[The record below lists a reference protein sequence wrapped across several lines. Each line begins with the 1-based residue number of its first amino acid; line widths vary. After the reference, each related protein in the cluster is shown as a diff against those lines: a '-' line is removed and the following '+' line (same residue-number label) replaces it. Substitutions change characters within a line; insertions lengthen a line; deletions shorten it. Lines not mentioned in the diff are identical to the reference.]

1 MKYILVTM
9 QTIKEILNIAGPI
22 IIVALAILYA
32 SWAIKEINNQRD
44 DEDNNYPSSPSSAS
58 A

>member
-1 MKYILVTM
+1 M
-9 QTIKEILNIAGPI
+9 QTIKEILNIVGPI
-22 IIVALAILYA
+22 IILILAILYA
-32 SWAIKEINNQRD
+32 SWAINEVNKRKN